1 MDLARIKNDRF
12 SETLFYYLVV
22 ISFFYVLNLFNI
34 KGQEVIL
41 INGLHNQSLDVF
53 FRTITEFGNGIL
65 FAPLILLIAFRSYRM
80 ALMGIAVWAT
90 HGLLCLILKRFLF
103 SGFKRPAALLDNT
116 LLHFVDGV
124 NVHHHYSF
132 PSGHTAT
139 IFCLAVFV
147 ALVYKNRL
155 LAFSMM
161 LLAVVVGCSR
171 IYLLQHFLE
180 DVLAGAA
187 VGAMTTF
194 SFYHYFTVTR
204 FPPWMNSN
212 FSELLRSRFPKPSQ
226 SR

>member
-1 MDLARIKNDRF
+1 MEVQRIKLDRF
-12 SETLFYYLVV
+12 SEILFYYLIV
-22 ISFFYVLNLFNI
+22 ISLFYILNLFNI

-41 INGLHNQSLDVF
+41 INGLHTESLDLF
-53 FRTITEFGNGIL
+53 FSFITEFGNGLL
-65 FAPLILLIAFRSYRM
+65 FAPIILLIAFRSYRY
-80 ALMGIAVWAT
+80 AFLGISVWAM
-90 HGLLCLILKRFLF
+90 HGLLCLIFKRLF
-103 SGFKRPAALLDNT
+103 FSDFKRPAALLDHS

-147 ALVYKNRL
+147 SLVYKNRL
-155 LAFSMM
+155 LTFGM
-161 LLAVVVGCSR
+161 LLLAIVVGCSR

-180 DVLAGAA
+180 DVLAGAV
-187 VGAMTTF
+187 VGAITSF
-194 SFYHYFTVTR
+194 SFYHYFTFTR

-212 FSELLRSRFPKPSQ
+212 LSVFFRSRSPKPSQ